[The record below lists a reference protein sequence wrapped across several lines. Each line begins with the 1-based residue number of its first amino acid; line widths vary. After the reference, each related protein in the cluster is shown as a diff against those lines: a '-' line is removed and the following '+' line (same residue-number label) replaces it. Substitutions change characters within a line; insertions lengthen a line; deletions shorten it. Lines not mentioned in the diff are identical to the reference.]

1 MRSITSIRW
10 RRVGSSDRESLDAGP
25 LPDILIGVTTTVA
38 TRAPIR
44 TEWPFYVNS
53 IIAGTLGIVLARLI
67 EQFGVAIGGWIF
79 GRDPVI
85 DQLGTTFQAEGSD
98 LAYAGGT
105 LAALAAAVFFLSIY
119 PGSKDRS
126 TGRLTLLWVTL
137 HCFRIGLSDLALM
150 PLTDTSAARALSEL
164 NIPAGLDIVLAAT
177 GAAGLILVALAAAP
191 AFLGFSRHVS
201 EVATSRDRI
210 RFVAM
215 LAVFPSLVSPL
226 LAVPFF
232 LPDPSGQVLSML
244 PFVGLF
250 TIVTLAGAPGTR
262 NILAPLEPGE
272 RRISWGLVAAA
283 IFVLVVFQFG
293 LQRGIPIPPWDEHL
307 QLRL

>member
-1 MRSITSIRW
+1 M
-10 RRVGSSDRESLDAGP
+10 G
-25 LPDILIGVTTTVA
+25 

-53 IIAGTLGIVLARLI
+53 VIAGTLGIVLARLI
-67 EQFGVAIGGWIF
+67 EQFGLAIGGWVF
-79 GRDPVI
+79 DRDPVI
-85 DQLGTTFQAEGSD
+85 DHLGTTFRAAGSD

-105 LAALAAAVFFLSIY
+105 LAAFAAAVFFLSIY

-137 HCFRIGLSDLALM
+137 HSFRIALTDLAFM
-150 PLTDTSAARALSEL
+150 PLTDTSASHALSEL
-164 NIPAGLDIVLAAT
+164 NIPAGLEIVLAAS

-201 EVATSRDRI
+201 EVATSRDRTW
-210 RFVAM
+210 FVAL
-215 LAVFPSLVSPL
+215 LAVLPSLISPL

-232 LPDPSGQVLSML
+232 LPDPSGKVLAML

-250 TIVTLAGAPGTR
+250 TLVTLAGAPGTK
-262 NILAPLEPGE
+262 NILAPLEPTE

-283 IFVLVVFQFG
+283 LFVLVVFQFG

-307 QLRL
+307 RLRP